1 MNILSRRRLAGYAAD
16 QLLDK
21 ARPSKVAQELAAILI
36 ASRRQNQA
44 ELLAEDIGW
53 ELERRGQAA
62 NAAVVSARGLSEQ
75 LRKDIAAH
83 IKKAAGVKEVIINET
98 VDPSVLGG
106 VRIDTAAHSWDK
118 TLRRKLTDIKEVF

>member
-1 MNILSRRRLAGYAAD
+1 MHNISRRQLADYAAD
-16 QLLDK
+16 QLLD
-21 ARPSKVAQELAAILI
+21 RVQPSKIARELAAILVI
-36 ASRRQNQA
+36 SQRTNQA

-62 NAAVVSARGLSEQ
+62 NAAVVSAHTLSEE
-75 LRKDIAAH
+75 LRKSIAAH
-83 IKKAAGVKEVIINET
+83 IKKAADVKEVIINET

-118 TLRRKLTDIKEVF
+118 TLRQKLTEIKEVF